1 MNTFNFEEW
10 AALHEADPEAFE
22 IRREAALS
30 EVVNRADPTSKLL
43 LEQTLFRANM
53 ARRRAKSPLQSAME
67 ASNLM
72 WESFGKLREKLNELE
87 EMAKPAGLGAG
98 GLRLVRESDSRPEN
112 IELSEVSVSINPVSK
127 DQASVAQVISF
138 PQRKNH

>member
-30 EVVNRADPTSKLL
+30 EVVNKADPTSKLL

-53 ARRRAKSPLQSAME
+53 VRRRAKSPLQSAME
-67 ASNLM
+67 SSNLM

-87 EMAKPAGLGAG
+87 EMAKPANLGPG
-98 GLRLVRESDSRPEN
+98 GLRLVGAADNKPEN
-112 IELSEVSVSINPVSK
+112 IELSEVSVSLTPL
-127 DQASVAQVISF
+127 DDASAPIAKIISF
-138 PQRKNH
+138 PRKTND